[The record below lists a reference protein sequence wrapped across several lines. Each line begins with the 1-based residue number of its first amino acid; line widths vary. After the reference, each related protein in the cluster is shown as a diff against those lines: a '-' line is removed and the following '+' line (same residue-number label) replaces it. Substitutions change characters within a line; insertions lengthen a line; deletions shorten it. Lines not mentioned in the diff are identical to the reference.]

1 MERFQAC
8 FAGLADPRTGNAQ
21 RHDLLEILLI
31 ALAATLCGAEG
42 CVDMALFGRAKEPFL
57 RRFLA
62 LPGGVP
68 SHDTFSR
75 LFRLLDPAAFEAG
88 FARFVA
94 AFSARIAPGASP
106 QVVAVDGKTARRSFD
121 RRRGQRP
128 LHLISAW
135 AVEQRLVLGQRKV
148 DAASNETRALPEL
161 LALLTLDGRI
171 VTADAMHGHKATAQA
186 ILDRGGEYCLALK
199 ANQPALLADVRLL
212 LDDPE
217 AEAGD
222 RFATTDGDHGR
233 IETRRAEIV
242 HDVAWLAA
250 SHGFPGL
257 QAVGKV
263 TATREVDG
271 HATTATRYYLLS
283 TPLAAARFAEVVRTH
298 WHIENRLHWVL
309 DVVMDEDQA
318 RARKDHA
325 PENLARLRRFALN
338 LLRANPDQGSTRGK
352 LKRAAWDDAFLLKIL
367 AAA

>member
-1 MERFQAC
+1 MDRFQRC
-8 FAGLADPRTGNAQ
+8 FADLADPRTGNAQ
-21 RHDLLEILLI
+21 RHELLEVLLI

-57 RRFLA
+57 RRFLT

-94 AFSARIAPGASP
+94 AFSARIAPGASG

-186 ILDRGGEYCLALK
+186 ILDR
-199 ANQPALLADVRLL
+199 
-212 LDDPE
+212 
-217 AEAGD
+217 
-222 RFATTDGDHGR
+222 
-233 IETRRAEIV
+233 
-242 HDVAWLAA
+242 AA
-250 SHGFPGL
+250 S
-257 QAVGKV
+257 
-263 TATREVDG
+263 TAWRSRPTSRRCWPRSG
-271 HATTATRYYLLS
+271 CCWTIRRPRPARCPRPPTATTAASR
-283 TPLAAARFAEVVRTH
+283 PAAPRSCTMSPRWPKVT
-298 WHIENRLHWVL
+298 
-309 DVVMDEDQA
+309 DS
-318 RARKDHA
+318 RAS
-325 PENLARLRRFALN
+325 RRSA
-338 LLRANPDQGSTRGK
+338 K
-352 LKRAAWDDAFLLKIL
+352 
-367 AAA
+367 